1 MWAVYIKTLA
11 SIRSISAH
19 VTTPWLCW
27 ETTGPS
33 LSEGKSW
40 FSFFLSYPS
49 HSGSAI
55 QQRAYP
61 IYHSSFWD
69 LCHLPGKR
77 LLPTEFGQQEGKVSR
92 HVEWVTKSRG
102 DSWFPSAG
110 KMHWDRQMASLRWRT
125 SGCPQAG
132 REKPSPRH
140 LHIYFLFVSPEI
152 FCELIQE
159 ALDPFQTGG
168 AVSNT
173 IWTGLQGS

>member
-1 MWAVYIKTLA
+1 M
-11 SIRSISAH
+11 
-19 VTTPWLCW
+19 
-27 ETTGPS
+27 
-33 LSEGKSW
+33 
-40 FSFFLSYPS
+40 
-49 HSGSAI
+49 
-55 QQRAYP
+55 
-61 IYHSSFWD
+61 
-69 LCHLPGKR
+69 PGKR

-110 KMHWDRQMASLRWRT
+110 KLHWDRQMASLRWRT

-173 IWTGLQGS
+173 IWTGLQGSSLFFITRLWIKLMLSLMYLSYFYPFVLSLLIFRFR